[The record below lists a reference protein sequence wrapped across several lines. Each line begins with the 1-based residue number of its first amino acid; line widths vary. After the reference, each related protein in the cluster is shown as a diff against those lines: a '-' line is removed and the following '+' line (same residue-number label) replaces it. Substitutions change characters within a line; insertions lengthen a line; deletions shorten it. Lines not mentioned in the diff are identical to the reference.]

1 MLILKGHY
9 SDEGLREEIVAN
21 LANLLNT
28 SGAEPVFLGIG
39 SERHILD
46 CLGPLTGTMI
56 KENTSALPVYGTLDE
71 PLNARNLST
80 RMELIRQQYPGS
92 LEIAIDAS
100 LASADDLGMV
110 KLFQG
115 ALQPGKALARR
126 LEPVG
131 HFYITGIVAS
141 QDDKP
146 KLGRSSF
153 GSISHVYH
161 MARLISDAIGIW
173 YNSRIKMG

>member
-1 MLILKGHY
+1 MLIVKGHY
-9 SDEGLREEIVAN
+9 SDEGLREK
-21 LANLLNT
+21 LAATLGDLIHT
-28 SGAEPVFLGIG
+28 SGTEPVFLGIG

-46 CLGPLTGTMI
+46 CLGPLTGSLI
-56 KENTSALPVYGTLDE
+56 QERATSLSVYGTLDD
-71 PLNARNLST
+71 PLNARNLGD
-80 RMELIRQQYPGS
+80 RLGIIRAQNPGC

-100 LASADDLGMV
+100 LAAADDLGMV
-110 KLFQG
+110 KLFKG
-115 ALQPGKALARR
+115 ALQPGKAVARK

-131 HFYITGIVAS
+131 HFYLTGIVAS

-153 GSISHVYH
+153 GSIRHVYH

-173 YNSRIKMG
+173 SDSRV